1 MLADF
6 ERRLR
11 RLEEKRAR
19 RASTPS
25 AVLILPDNFRW
36 WPRRDGPP
44 SGSVVII
51 PDPQRL
57 AELQA
62 EAEAW
67 EKDSGS

>member
-1 MLADF
+1 
-6 ERRLR
+6 
-11 RLEEKRAR
+11 
-19 RASTPS
+19 
-25 AVLILPDNFRW
+25 LILPDNFRW